1 MHAYALQYM
10 VDKLS
15 TARNV
20 LDVGVG
26 SGYMMMAMAVL
37 GGRGCKVWGVQH
49 VPELVQQALKNIM
62 KANPEILGRVHIKCG
77 DGREGLKSEKYNMDK
92 INK

>member
-1 MHAYALQYM
+1 M

-37 GGRGCKVWGVQH
+37 GGRGCKVWGV
-49 VPELVQQALKNIM
+49 
-62 KANPEILGRVHIKCG
+62 
-77 DGREGLKSEKYNMDK
+77 
-92 INK
+92 